1 MLFSCEW
8 LADYVE
14 LPAGE
19 DGARDLGRRLTSAGL
34 AVEQVV
40 PRGGDLLLDVE
51 VTTNRVDAMCH
62 VGLAREIAVVLDE
75 PLLRP
80 PAQPAESVEPA
91 AELAQVEVE
100 DWEGCP
106 HYVARVVRGV
116 TVGPSPEWLRRRLEA
131 IGQRP
136 INNVVDVT
144 NYVLWELGQ
153 PLHAFDLGRLAGRRV
168 VVRRARPGESLVT
181 LDGALRA
188 LDGETLVIADAE
200 RPVAL
205 AGVMGG
211 ADSEVTAATRDVLL
225 ESAHFD
231 RRRVRKTARRL
242 GLHTDASHRFERGTD
257 PEGCLEAAGRAARLL
272 SEVAGGVVA
281 HGAIDRRSSEAPSW
295 TPRGF
300 LDLGLLAAFA
310 GAEVP
315 RADVKRWLTGLGFRL
330 RALDEAVWE
339 VTVPSW
345 RAFDIEPQP
354 SEEGK
359 EGQVY
364 PADLYEEVLR
374 LYGYDRVPPALP
386 AIAGPDAPPDRRAAR
401 RRRLRDHLAACGY
414 AEAVN
419 LAFVDQ
425 ALDRAYPSLRPSAP
439 ALELA
444 NPLSERL
451 SLLRRSLVPGLVE
464 SARFNQR
471 RGAPAVELFE
481 VGRVFFPAAGAAR
494 GSEPPLPEQP
504 EVVALVCGGRRGTP
518 WDHRSPAREPSRL
531 GARDLDLFDLKGALE
546 SLAETA
552 GAPLEA
558 RPADLPG
565 LARGVA
571 AELLLRGELVGFM
584 GQLAA
589 EEGYPLFAAELLVE
603 PLTASDAALAVT
615 PPSRLPGVAADFT
628 LTHRI
633 ETAWA
638 EIERAV
644 RQASPP
650 DLVSFGLKDRYR
662 GPGVPEGAVNTTLAF
677 LYNAGDRSLTQEE
690 VNERQ
695 MALNRELE
703 RRFGWRA

>member
-1 MLFSCEW
+1 MFFSCEW

-19 DGARDLGRRLTSAGL
+19 DGALDLGRRLTAAGL

-40 PRGGDLLLDVE
+40 ARGGDLLLDVD

-75 PLLRP
+75 PLGRP
-80 PAQPAESVEPA
+80 PAQPAESVEPVE
-91 AELAQVEVE
+91 ELAGVEVE

-106 HYVARVVRGV
+106 RYVARVVRGL
-116 TVGPSPEWLRRRLEA
+116 TVGPSPEWLKRRLEA

-144 NYVLWELGQ
+144 NFVLWELGQ

-168 VVRRARPGESLVT
+168 VVRRARPGEVLVT
-181 LDGALRA
+181 LDGARRA
-188 LDGETLVIADAE
+188 LDPEMLVIADAE
-200 RPVAL
+200 RPAAL

-211 ADSEVTAATRDVLL
+211 AASEVTSATREVLI

-231 RRRVRKTARRL
+231 RRRVRRTARRL

-272 SEVAGGVVA
+272 AEVAGGVVA
-281 HGAIDRRSSEAPSW
+281 HGAIDRRWAEAPSW

-310 GAEVP
+310 GVDVP

-330 RALDEAVWE
+330 RTLDEAVWE

-345 RAFDIEPQP
+345 RAFDIEARPA
-354 SEEGK
+354 EDGK

-374 LYGYDRVPPALP
+374 HFGYDRVPSALP
-386 AIAGPDAPPDRRAAR
+386 AVAGPDAPPDRRAAR
-401 RRRLRDHLAACGY
+401 RRRLRERLAACGY
-414 AEAVN
+414 AEAIN
-419 LAFVDQ
+419 LAFIDQ
-425 ALDRAYPSLRPSAP
+425 ELDRGCPSLRPSAP

-451 SLLRRSLVPGLVE
+451 SLLRRSLVPALVE

-471 RGAPAVELFE
+471 RGAPAVQLFE
-481 VGRVFFPAAGAAR
+481 VGRVFFPAAGAGR
-494 GSEPPLPEQP
+494 GAEAPLPDQP
-504 EVVALVCGGRRGTP
+504 EAVALVCGGRRGNP
-518 WDHRSPAREPSRL
+518 WDRV
-531 GARDLDLFDLKGALE
+531 RDLDLFDLKGALE
-546 SLAETA
+546 SLAEGA

-589 EEGYPLFAAELLVE
+589 DEGYPLCVAELLVE
-603 PLTASDAALAVT
+603 PLIAGDVALAVV
-615 PPSRLPGVAADFT
+615 PPSRFPGVAADFT
-628 LTHRI
+628 LAHPLA
-633 ETAWA
+633 TAWT

-644 RQASPP
+644 RQAAPP

-662 GPGVPEGAVNTTLAF
+662 GPGVPEGAVNTTIAF

-695 MALNRELE
+695 MSLNRELE
-703 RRFGWRA
+703 RRFGWRG